1 MYIASL
7 QLGQYCSFHLEDLGN
22 NTFGTDTSSDI
33 ETDEKGLQIVMKTPE
48 RQASLKL
55 QSTVTRNYIWHTI

>member
-1 MYIASL
+1 MDA
-7 QLGQYCSFHLEDLGN
+7 
-22 NTFGTDTSSDI
+22 SSDI

-55 QSTVTRNYIWHTI
+55 QSTVTQNYIWRTI